1 MIMIDAQSHRIQ
13 RTFDMEDGGK
23 RRETNICDLSS
34 TLSSMKPGTKERKPA
49 FEKPKN
55 SRTGTRRPDHFL
67 SWVVEQTSKQEMKM
81 DASYHCRNRTQ

>member
-49 FEKPKN
+49 FEKTQE
-55 SRTGTRRPDHFL
+55 RGPDHFL
-67 SWVVEQTSKQEMKM
+67 SWVVEQTRDE
-81 DASYHCRNRTQ
+81 R